1 MSKYFILSQ
10 EEDHIRVY
18 EEVYGGT
25 YDIMLDPDGDFEYA
39 IRWMDRIG
47 INPIRYN
54 SINEIPR
61 VYQSIMEDVI
71 LRRKAR
77 KHRLLNDRP

>member
-10 EEDHIRVY
+10 EENHIRVY
-18 EEVYGGT
+18 EDVYGGT
-25 YDIMLDPDGDFEYA
+25 YDIMLDLSGDFEYA

-54 SINEIPR
+54 SITEIPH
-61 VYQSIMEDVI
+61 VHQTIMEDVI
-71 LRRKAR
+71 LRRKRR

>member
-18 EEVYGGT
+18 EDFYGGT
-25 YDIMLDPDGDFEYA
+25 YDIMLNPLGDFDYA

-47 INPIRYN
+47 INPIRYT
-54 SINEIPR
+54 SINEIPHIH
-61 VYQSIMEDVI
+61 QSLVEDVI
-71 LRRKAR
+71 LRRKRR
-77 KHRLLNDRP
+77 KYRALNERA